1 MASTNTS
8 LLGYTVAPNGTDIP
22 LLGWTL
28 EPNGTFGLI
37 SNDNCTLDTCSLAQ
51 AHFDYLPTLPGNALY
66 AAIFG
71 LALGMQLL
79 FGIRYKTWGYMGA
92 MFGGLVLE
100 IIGYV
105 SRIQMHFNPFSK
117 NPFLI
122 YLICLTI
129 GPAFFSAAIY
139 LCLAR
144 IVVVYGPHISRF
156 SPRTYTIVFI
166 VCDFLSLLLQAAG
179 GAIADTANDQPT
191 TQTGINIMVAGL
203 GWQVASLCL
212 FIAASSELAWRVRQ
226 RWSELEPA
234 TRSLRESMKF
244 KLFLGSLAAATLAIL
259 IRSSFRVAE
268 LSQGFHGVLAN
279 QEITYMILEGA
290 MIVIATILLTVFHP
304 GLCFAGAWAAANFA
318 LKGRKKPVVYV
329 APPEKVT
336 TGGTPYENNLTEGG
350 V

>member
-1 MASTNTS
+1 MASLNTS
-8 LLGYTVAPNGTDIP
+8 SLGYTVAPNGTDIP
-22 LLGWTL
+22 LLGWML

-37 SNDNCTLDTCSLAQ
+37 AHDNCTLDTCPLSE
-51 AHFDYLPTLPGNALY
+51 AHFDYLPSLGGNALY

-71 LALGMQLL
+71 IVLGVQLF

-92 MFGGLVLE
+92 MFGGLILE
-100 IIGYV
+100 IIGYA
-105 SRIQMHFNPFSK
+105 SRIQMHFNPFSSS
-117 NPFLI
+117 PFLI
-122 YLICLTI
+122 YLVTLTI

-144 IVVVYGPHISRF
+144 IVVVCGTPISRF

-166 VCDFLSLLLQAAG
+166 TCDFISLLLQAAG

-191 TQTGINIMVAGL
+191 TQTGINIMIAGL

-212 FIAASSELAWRVRQ
+212 FIAASSEFAWRVRQ
-226 RWSELEPA
+226 RVSELEPA
-234 TRSLRESMKF
+234 TRSLRNSTRF

-259 IRSSFRVAE
+259 IRSTFRVAE

-290 MIVIATILLTVFHP
+290 MVVIATTLLTVFHP
-304 GLCFAGAWAAANFA
+304 GISFVGHWAAANFA
-318 LKGRKKPVVYV
+318 LRGRKNQVVYV
-329 APPEKVT
+329 AETEKAT
-336 TGGTPYENNLTEGG
+336 TGGTPYENSLTA